1 MRRGTTPTLIL
12 NVTGEFDWTMVTELQ
27 VTIRNNT
34 SRVTKTKN
42 QVVWDGERSRLLIQ
56 LSQADTTLLSG
67 VCEVQMRYQVKSGNA
82 FATNIPQIKFER
94 SITSNIIGEDI
105 VHVRVK
111 EIETDVEVQ
120 SNEDETTIDIEHGEV
135 IEGEPRISDI
145 EVNGQIVPIVEGIV
159 SISIPTDINELQGTE
174 EVRQALATLNGQTTS
189 LENSLEQLSNKVDEN
204 ASVVS
209 NELVKV
215 NEELQTNKERWTR
228 QGTTNFETNERI
240 GVLEDSDEDHEK
252 RLSKAEASI
261 VEHSNTLSQQA
272 QEISKKASQSALN
285 RTNEALA
292 NKLEASDMA
301 TINGQK
307 ITEGGNI
314 IVKGGEGGAKQI
326 SELTDGY
333 RVSDLENNKADKGTS
348 YTKSESDNK
357 YLTEHQ
363 KLKTIN
369 GQSVV
374 GEGNIIIE
382 GGKGDVQSVSV
393 NGGAKQTPDASGNI
407 NLEIEGAGLTP
418 EQAAQLEKVATL
430 EQKTSK
436 FTPTLESGVKI
447 GEVEDIN
454 GNKQNVYAPR
464 GGEGGGAT
472 TITELEDGYRVA
484 RLEEDNYTPRVVNLF
499 NKEDAIENE
508 NVNWSTGVF
517 SEKEGRL
524 RSDYIPVKEG
534 QYIMCYGGKYQSGSS
549 IVSAYCWYDGNRVRK
564 QAGKNGFVQGELIVV
579 PSDVEYIVFSNV
591 VECKDTLMLLVS
603 DRQFEMPKDYISF
616 NEVAGDE
623 SRINII
629 GHTIDSIYE
638 GVKKVSDNIYI
649 PIVTSVFNKDT
660 AEDGYTV
667 NYVYG
672 TLTEKSTHFVSDY
685 IPVKEGQ
692 YITMLGGL
700 GTYSNSNYCWFNVAQ
715 SAIKGATLWTQ
726 GEIKIVPANVSYLRF
741 TNSLA
746 YKDSVMILVSDRE
759 FKIPT
764 DYMPYNT
771 SIGGESRIVDVGSLE
786 NLQTTDKTS
795 IVGAINELYALIGQ
809 LAKS

>member
-209 NELVKV
+209 NELVNV

-261 VEHSNTLSQQA
+261 AEHSNTLSQQA

-333 RVSDLENNKADKGTS
+333 RVTDLENNKADKGTS
-348 YTKSESDNK
+348 YTKAESDNK

-393 NGGAKQTPDASGNI
+393 NGGEPVKPDTDGNI
-407 NLEIEGAGLTP
+407 NLTIE
-418 EQAAQLEKVATL
+418 
-430 EQKTSK
+430 
-436 FTPTLESGVKI
+436 
-447 GEVEDIN
+447 
-454 GNKQNVYAPR
+454 
-464 GGEGGGAT
+464 EGGAKQ
-472 TITELEDGYRVA
+472 ISDLE
-484 RLEEDNYTPRVVNLF
+484 
-499 NKEDAIENE
+499 
-508 NVNWSTGVF
+508 
-517 SEKEGRL
+517 
-524 RSDYIPVKEG
+524 
-534 QYIMCYGGKYQSGSS
+534 
-549 IVSAYCWYDGNRVRK
+549 DGNRVSTLETQMANKADASDLASKANQSDLIATNDRVTTLEGQMATK
-564 QAGKNGFVQGELIVV
+564 ADSSALATKADSSDLTDTNARVTALEQWQG
-579 PSDVEYIVFSNV
+579 
-591 VECKDTLMLLVS
+591 TL
-603 DRQFEMPKDYISF
+603 
-616 NEVAGDE
+616 
-623 SRINII
+623 NII
-629 GHTIDSIYE
+629 SVEREAE
-638 GVKKVSDNIYI
+638 GEWVI
-649 PIVTSVFNKDT
+649 
-660 AEDGYTV
+660 
-667 NYVYG
+667 
-672 TLTEKSTHFVSDY
+672 
-685 IPVKEGQ
+685 
-692 YITMLGGL
+692 
-700 GTYSNSNYCWFNVAQ
+700 NVLAQ
-715 SAIKGATLWTQ
+715 Q
-726 GEIKIVPANVSYLRF
+726 
-741 TNSLA
+741 
-746 YKDSVMILVSDRE
+746 
-759 FKIPT
+759 
-764 DYMPYNT
+764 
-771 SIGGESRIVDVGSLE
+771 
-786 NLQTTDKTS
+786 
-795 IVGAINELYALIGQ
+795 
-809 LAKS
+809 